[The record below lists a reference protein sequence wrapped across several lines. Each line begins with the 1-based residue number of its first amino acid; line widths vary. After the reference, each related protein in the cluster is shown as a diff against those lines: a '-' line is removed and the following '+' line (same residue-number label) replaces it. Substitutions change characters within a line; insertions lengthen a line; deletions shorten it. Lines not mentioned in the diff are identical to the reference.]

1 MADLK
6 PKEIEDAEWAYDIFK
21 GMDGLVDSTSLGKWL
36 NALDVNPS
44 VARLEKFGVA
54 KKVDEKKFKLD
65 ELLPIFSELKK
76 EKKDQGCYED
86 FIECLKLYDKAEN
99 GKVAVG
105 ELSHSLLSLGEKLT
119 DHQVDEVFEDC
130 LDEEDD
136 EGEIEYI
143 PFLRRMCGLDPPI
156 PPKKKK

>member
-1 MADLK
+1 
-6 PKEIEDAEWAYDIFK
+6 
-21 GMDGLVDSTSLGKWL
+21 MDGLVDSTSLGKWL

-54 KKVDEKKFKLD
+54 KKVGKCHRSTFSIRPNTALFTDEKKFKLD

-76 EKKDQGCYED
+76 ERKDQGCYED

-105 ELSHSLLSLGEKLT
+105 ELSHSLLSLGNCRMSFIFK
-119 DHQVDEVFEDC
+119 VDFVSF
-130 LDEEDD
+130 
-136 EGEIEYI
+136 
-143 PFLRRMCGLDPPI
+143 RRKVNGPPSGRGVRGLSG
-156 PPKKKK
+156 